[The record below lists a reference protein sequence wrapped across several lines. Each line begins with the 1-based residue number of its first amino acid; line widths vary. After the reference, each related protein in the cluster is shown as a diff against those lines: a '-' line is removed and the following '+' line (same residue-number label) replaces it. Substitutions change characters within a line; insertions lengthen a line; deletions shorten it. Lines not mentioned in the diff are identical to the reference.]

1 MYCPNCGKELPV
13 DGRFCPSCGQEITPA
28 VPPTPAKA
36 AATVTLNKR
45 TLLVV
50 AGAVVAA
57 LLVLA
62 LFVLSMLGSRSKTQI
77 SQSPDRQSQR
87 RTQRRRWWGPGAI
100 KTAWA

>member
-62 LFVLSMLGSRSKTQI
+62 LFVLSMLGSREQDTNQPIPGQAASK
-77 SQSPDRQSQR
+77 SL
-87 RTQRRRWWGPGAI
+87 
-100 KTAWA
+100 